1 MTNRP
6 TRRRHEQVQ
15 QARNCPIAPKKNH
28 SLEPIPTAPH
38 MVRIRSAD
46 GTSKEV
52 GVLPRNKNSQSGQS
66 AAYVRPQH
74 PKLRCPYCTD
84 HPEGFRGEHE
94 LQRHASRAHAPV
106 RRVWICVDDSNDGF
120 LASCK
125 SCSQGKK
132 YGAYYNAAA
141 Q

>member
-1 MTNRP
+1 
-6 TRRRHEQVQ
+6 
-15 QARNCPIAPKKNH
+15 
-28 SLEPIPTAPH
+28 